1 MKVDLLTLNFL
12 LLIQLGIQA
21 VGWVALHN
29 GLHTRPGIRNIM
41 LGSVAAALGTTLHP
55 MRAFLPPVLV
65 ISCANLL
72 IMAGYALVMVGLA
85 QFTGRPPLRWLA
97 WLMVLFTAAVWPA
110 MLLLAPDDVSL
121 RIMVFSFIVGVL
133 ATATG
138 LNMIGAK
145 GAPPL
150 LRWFLVGLNLAQ
162 GLSSLLRAAEAAI
175 APPRD
180 YYLAEDAAQIMWFLG
195 TILYVGLH
203 FIALVALV
211 GSRLLAELTERN
223 RALAEEV
230 EARRRLQEQ
239 LSTALDQESAMRR
252 DQRLFI
258 DMVGHDF
265 RTPVAVIDRAAE
277 MLETLLPGA
286 PSAIAQRLAAIR
298 AAGRRLRRLLETFLA
313 TEQLEAGLKAGR
325 REPVLLLPLLQDL
338 QAELP
343 AGEAARLRFEL
354 PDAADQPI
362 AAQAI
367 AAQPIAALGDAEWL
381 GAVCANLIDNALKY
395 SAPDGVVL
403 LRLER
408 EADTALLC
416 VADHG
421 IGIPP
426 AELAQI
432 GNRFFRASNAGMAKG
447 TGFGLYAAR
456 RLIEAQGGN
465 FKLFS
470 EAGAG
475 TRVELRLPLA
485 HSDQMQQIP
494 TNTGDASK

>member
-29 GLHTRPGIRNIM
+29 GLRTRPGIRNIM

-121 RIMVFSFIVGVL
+121 RILVFSFIVGVL

-150 LRWFLVGLNLAQ
+150 LRWFLVGLNLAH

-180 YYLAEDAAQIMWFLG
+180 FYLAEDAAQIMWFLG

-230 EARRRLQEQ
+230 EARRRLQEK

-286 PSAIAQRLAAIR
+286 PLAIAQRLAAIR

-354 PDAADQPI
+354 PDAAAQP
-362 AAQAI
+362 I

-381 GAVCANLIDNALKY
+381 GAICANLIDNALKY

-408 EADTALLC
+408 EAASALLC
-416 VADHG
+416 VMDHG

-432 GNRFFRASNAGMAKG
+432 GSRFFRASNAGMAKG

-456 RLIEAQGGN
+456 RLIEAQQGN
-465 FKLFS
+465 FRLFS
-470 EAGAG
+470 EAGVG

-485 HSDQMQQIP
+485 HSDQLLQIP
-494 TNTGDASK
+494 TNPATASK